1 MVAYADDSDVN
12 TPETLETRPAI
23 TCLEYIENYLLGTD
37 YADYASNLE
46 KEFYDSPEDYLCPD
60 YDEVTI
66 YGAFKRGQAFE
77 ARLYLKDE
85 YQQGLKDGSMASADV
100 ETKMLDTKAIMMF
113 LTQFFT
119 PSSYYEHGMT
129 QYIVRKR
136 YMA

>member
-1 MVAYADDSDVN
+1 MVSYPDDSDVKV
-12 TPETLETRPAI
+12 ETLETRPAI

-37 YADYASNLE
+37 YADYALNLE
-46 KEFYDSPEDYLCPD
+46 KEFYDSPEDYWCPD

-66 YGAFKRGQAFE
+66 YGAFNRGQAFE

-100 ETKMLDTKAIMMF
+100 EAKMLGTKAVMMF
-113 LTQFFT
+113 LTQYFT
-119 PSSYYEHGMT
+119 PSSWLVNEMT